1 MQARMLLL
9 LWPPAPVLSLCPHT
23 VCTLSAVC
31 HHTLQEKHDR
41 TKYLKSEQLGK
52 ATNSCKNEH
61 NVNHGPSFTAG
72 CHRINWALC
81 CCWEL
86 QCWGQLCG
94 HFSPTSLQSSQLSVF
109 SQFSAPRASEEG
121 EGWEVPPGKN
131 PAASWGNVLAAPP
144 TWHPYRAMSRADISF
159 YRDSFLLPTSCA
171 GFRSP
176 PVLPWQQ
183 FLLKYRWEY
192 KLILNK
198 VNWRRGWKSS
208 HKVSE
213 TTQMFLSKVSSKVSK
228 ANSSSLRS
236 QPPHNKKRGS
246 GPVFL
251 DCHCLWW
258 WLA

>member
-1 MQARMLLL
+1 M
-9 LWPPAPVLSLCPHT
+9 WTTVPLSLRAATALTGLCAA
-23 VCTLSAVC
+23 VESFSAGV
-31 HHTLQEKHDR
+31 
-41 TKYLKSEQLGK
+41 S
-52 ATNSCKNEH
+52 S
-61 NVNHGPSFTAG
+61 AG
-72 CHRINWALC
+72 
-81 CCWEL
+81 
-86 QCWGQLCG
+86 
-94 HFSPTSLQSSQLSVF
+94 TSLPPHYRAASFLF
-109 SQFSAPRASEEG
+109 SLFSAPRASEEG